1 MPRKSPRLAPAA
13 PRTPRAAGRRR
24 GLGHR
29 LASLVAGWLARLGQ
43 PASGSQDRLQQ
54 LLFPAGGPPS
64 GRAQWRAFRAR
75 TLAEANR
82 LLAAGEPAEARSL
95 LCRALLTDPDHVP
108 YQKLLH
114 RAIEKK
120 QQSSEGDPAEAGR
133 NDADG
138 ALKQDLL
145 RIEAFI
151 ARVDELESVLNEAGV
166 PDVGRR
172 TSTP

>member
-1 MPRKSPRLAPAA
+1 
-13 PRTPRAAGRRR
+13 
-24 GLGHR
+24 
-29 LASLVAGWLARLGQ
+29 
-43 PASGSQDRLQQ
+43 
-54 LLFPAGGPPS
+54 
-64 GRAQWRAFRAR
+64 
-75 TLAEANR
+75 
-82 LLAAGEPAEARSL
+82 
-95 LCRALLTDPDHVP
+95 VP

-120 QQSSEGDPAEAGR
+120 QQSGEGDPAEAGR